1 MCLIFWNGASISLE
15 LITWLMTLLT
25 SPKTQRN
32 RGWIKYYP
40 LINMHVQSIF
50 LKNMSTLLLIGALRG
65 NNYFLCSY
73 IMLDTWAHHQI
84 KHVNTYECT
93 PLSKKNPILAT
104 NMNKYVSR
112 CVARIYLVWNRVV
125 PPSSQAPERPLIN
138 PWPH

>member
-1 MCLIFWNGASISLE
+1 MERVYHWNY
-15 LITWLMTLLT
+15 TWLMTLLT

-50 LKNMSTLLLIGALRG
+50 FKKMSTLLLIGALRG

-93 PLSKKNPILAT
+93 PPSKKKSNPRYKHEQICVQIRSKDLSFLEQSSSSF
-104 NMNKYVSR
+104 KSGSR
-112 CVARIYLVWNRVV
+112 EAID
-125 PPSSQAPERPLIN
+125 
-138 PWPH
+138 